1 MHRHTRM
8 PMPMRMPRHTHT
20 CTRTR
25 MLTRMLMLTHAQ
37 AKVRFTGFEA
47 SWDTRMAHGSH
58 ELFPARPLH
67 AHSLAV
73 LLGLL
78 LPLRHVCPM
87 PF

>member
-1 MHRHTRM
+1 MHTHTRM
-8 PMPMRMPRHTHT
+8 PMPMRMPTHTHT

-25 MLTRMLMLTHAQ
+25 MLTLTHAQ

>member
-1 MHRHTRM
+1 MHTHARI
-8 PMPMRMPRHTHT
+8 PMPMRMPTHT
-20 CTRTR
+20 R
-25 MLTRMLMLTHAQ
+25 TRMLMLTHAQ

>member
-1 MHRHTRM
+1 MHTHTRM
-8 PMPMRMPRHTHT
+8 PML
-20 CTRTR
+20 TRT
-25 MLTRMLMLTHAQ
+25 LMLMRIPIHAQ
-37 AKVRFTGFEA
+37 VKVRFTGFEA

>member
-1 MHRHTRM
+1 MHTHTRM
-8 PMPMRMPRHTHT
+8 PMPTRMPTHTHT
-20 CTRTR
+20 RTRTRTR
-25 MLTRMLMLTHAQ
+25 MRTLTHAQ

>member
-1 MHRHTRM
+1 MHTHTRM
-8 PMPMRMPRHTHT
+8 PMPTRMPTHTHT
-20 CTRTR
+20 CTR
-25 MLTRMLMLTHAQ
+25 TRMLMLTHAQ